1 MRARSTACSRSNF
14 MLPPQLQPED
24 ITGWQQHRMGI
35 LEASRQAEQGFQL
48 ELAQRTKRTLGDAMT
63 MIDAADH
70 RLLRGPSFYDLF
82 IDRSRWPELIRSGY
96 EAGQHTPLTHSVPG
110 GDRGHEPWQRKGV
123 RHERSSCV
131 RVDLRKHASDRRGGG
146 GGVRGRVRS
155 VGREGPAGRRRPG
168 PAGGRRADAHARPG
182 YEPQPPDGGEA
193 AQEDKGTHVEPDA
206 AEGPGLRT
214 WLADLPDGQ
223 EGRAAAFDTRLDK
236 APWFTGVASRGIAK
250 RLRRHG
256 YKIVSTES
264 FLVEDSEGPLEEGEL
279 DRARGWGAEL
289 AGASTGSTDT
299 E

>member
-1 MRARSTACSRSNF
+1 MNAAVVYESIYGNTRAIAEAVAEGLGGASVVSVAKA
-14 MLPPQLQPED
+14 PPDVADLDLLVIGGP
-24 ITGWQQHRMGI
+24 THMHGLATNR
-35 LEASRQAEQGFQL
+35 SRQ
-48 ELAQRTKRTLGDAMT
+48 M
-63 MIDAADH
+63 AA
-70 RLLRGPSFYDLF
+70 
-82 IDRSRWPELIRSGY
+82 
-96 EAGQHTPLTHSVPG
+96 
-110 GDRGHEPWQRKGV
+110 
-123 RHERSSCV
+123 
-131 RVDLRKHASDRRGGG
+131 
-146 GGVRGRVRS
+146 
-155 VGREGPAGRRRPG
+155 
-168 PAGGRRADAHARPG
+168 
-182 YEPQPPDGGEA
+182 EA